1 MIDIILSV
9 IDLCR
14 YINLPLVNG
23 RVYTFLPIL
32 TCGCFGSVCV
42 TPMLWG
48 RGNILDCKMN
58 NNNSISQ

>member
-23 RVYTFLPIL
+23 RVYAFLPIL
-32 TCGCFGSVCV
+32 TWGILAVFVFRLCYG
-42 TPMLWG
+42 G